1 MSTRGEGVR
10 ETERQSRQVSLTE
23 NAAFM
28 AAMRSL
34 CGPLELDMAYVA
46 KLELFVDV
54 LCITIHH
61 TRCTITSTMPVYY
74 SSRVTRCTITFTTRQ
89 LGGNSVA
96 Q

>member
-54 LCITIHH
+54 L
-61 TRCTITSTMPVYY
+61 
-74 SSRVTRCTITFTTRQ
+74 
-89 LGGNSVA
+89 
-96 Q
+96 